1 MEELIYSQNPWW
13 EWENWETR
21 DRDLRKY
28 NESRVKWRPSWIDK
42 VSLEPSSMNIVM
54 GPRQVGKTTGVKLL
68 ISELLKGRSSGSIFY
83 FSCDLASDS
92 KELRDVLNFYRR
104 FKERNGVK
112 SSIIFLD
119 EVTGLEGWWRILKGY
134 VDLGLLERDALVL
147 LGSASFR
154 FEGFSEAFPGRRG
167 MGRTVEVLPLSFP
180 EYARVRGVE
189 LRISEYSR
197 ILSAFDEYLETGGFP
212 RSINGDERFPEDLIA
227 SIEMDSV
234 KAGRNPRIL
243 RLIAKSIIEKAPS
256 AISFNSIAG
265 DLGISHNTVHD
276 YVRLMEDM
284 FLLGVAYLKEDGK
297 ILYRREKKIFI
308 RDPFLA
314 VSLSKLLGA
323 DLSRAA
329 LLEWVVQEHVLR
341 EFGEVYF
348 WRNGLEV
355 DVISG
360 KLKVEVKA
368 GKPHRRYPRDVT
380 VLSEEDI
387 PAFLLNLG
395 R

>member
-1 MEELIYSQNPWW
+1 
-13 EWENWETR
+13 
-21 DRDLRKY
+21 
-28 NESRVKWRPSWIDK
+28 
-42 VSLEPSSMNIVM
+42 
-54 GPRQVGKTTGVKLL
+54 VKLL

-119 EVTGLEGWWRILKGY
+119 EVTGLEGWWRVVKGY

-154 FEGFSEAFPGRRG
+154 FKGFSEAFPGRRG

-180 EYARVRGVE
+180 EYARVKGVE

-212 RSINGDERFPEDLIA
+212 RSINGDERFPEDLIV

-308 RDPFLA
+308 RDPFIA
-314 VSLSKLLGA
+314 ISLSKLLGA

-341 EFGEVYF
+341 AFGEVYF

-368 GKPHRRYPRDVT
+368 GKPHRRYPRGVT

-387 PAFLLNLG
+387 PAFLLNLED
-395 R
+395 REIRLPN